1 MPTLRFALRKQ
12 HMSSSKSSDL
22 VRIIPSQSTENPATE
37 HARRLTG
44 LSVALDK
51 PHVFEKGQLVRW
63 KAGLKNRAIPAYNEA
78 AVIREGLAAPCIRW
92 VRDRTMCR

>member
-1 MPTLRFALRKQ
+1 
-12 HMSSSKSSDL
+12 MSSWKSTDL
-22 VRIIPSQSTENPATE
+22 VRIIPSQSTDDPATE

-51 PHVFEKGQLVRW
+51 PHVFEKGHLVRW

-78 AVIREGLAAPCIRW
+78 AIIRELRYWLLLYTMGARQHDVPVVLTLANH
-92 VRDRTMCR
+92 